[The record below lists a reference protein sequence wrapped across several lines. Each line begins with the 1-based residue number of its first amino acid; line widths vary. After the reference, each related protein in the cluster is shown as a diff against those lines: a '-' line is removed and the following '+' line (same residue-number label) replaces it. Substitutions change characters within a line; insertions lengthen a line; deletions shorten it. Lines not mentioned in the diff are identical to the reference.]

1 MNSKNR
7 NMKYLILALVVML
20 VMPSITMGQMTARQI
35 IDEADKK
42 MQGNSSSSEM
52 LMEIVR
58 PDWKRE
64 IGIKGW
70 ALDKEYSLMLITSPA
85 RDKGS
90 AFLKREKEI
99 WNWQPS
105 IDRVI
110 KLPPS
115 MMMQSW
121 MGSDF
126 TNDDLVKESS
136 IVRDYDHELVGD
148 TTMIDRDTWIIELIP
163 KEDAAVVWGRIR
175 AYITKGDYL
184 QLLFKYYDEDEFLIN
199 TMVMSDIKE
208 MGGRVIPTRMEIIPA
223 ENPDQ
228 KTVIVYQNI
237 DFEIDID
244 DKFFS
249 IQNMKRIR

>member
-1 MNSKNR
+1 
-7 NMKYLILALVVML
+7 MKYTILAFLALLIV
-20 VMPSITMGQMTARQI
+20 PSMTWAQMTARQI

-42 MQGNSSSSEM
+42 MQGKSSSSEM
-52 LMEIVR
+52 IMEIVR

-136 IVRDYDHELVGD
+136 IVRDYEHALVGD
-148 TTMIDRDTWIIELIP
+148 TTMMDRDTWIIELIP
-163 KEDAAVVWGRIR
+163 KEDAAVVWGRIQ

-184 QLLFKYYDEDEFLIN
+184 QLLFKYYDEDEFLVN
-199 TMVMSDIKE
+199 TMILSDIKE
-208 MGGRVIPTRMEIIPA
+208 MGGRIIPTRMEIIPA

-228 KTVIVYQNI
+228 KTVIIYKNI

-244 DKFFS
+244 EKFFS
-249 IQNMKRIR
+249 IQNMKRVR

>member
-1 MNSKNR
+1 MNSWK
-7 NMKYLILALVVML
+7 KSLLTLIG
-20 VMPSITMGQMTARQI
+20 MGLYASTTFGQTAREI
-35 IDEADKK
+35 IDKADKK
-42 MQGNSSSSEM
+42 MQGNSSKSEM
-52 LMEIVR
+52 TMRIVR
-58 PDWKRE
+58 PDWTRE

-70 ALDKEYSLMLITSPA
+70 AIGTEYSMMLITSPA

-90 AFLKREKEI
+90 ATLKRENEI

-136 IVRDYDHELVGD
+136 IVRDYTHTIDGD
-148 TTMIDRDTWIIELIP
+148 TTINGRDAWKIILIP
-163 KEDAAVVWGRIR
+163 HEDAAVVWGRIE
-175 AYITKGDYL
+175 AYISKADYL
-184 QLLFKYYDEDEFLIN
+184 QLLIRYYDEDDFLIN
-199 TMVMSDIKE
+199 TMVLSDIKE
-208 MGGRVIPTRMEIIPA
+208 IGGRVIPTHLEMIPA

-228 KTVIVYQNI
+228 KT
-237 DFEIDID
+237 EIIYKAMEFDID
-244 DKFFS
+244 LKPSFFS